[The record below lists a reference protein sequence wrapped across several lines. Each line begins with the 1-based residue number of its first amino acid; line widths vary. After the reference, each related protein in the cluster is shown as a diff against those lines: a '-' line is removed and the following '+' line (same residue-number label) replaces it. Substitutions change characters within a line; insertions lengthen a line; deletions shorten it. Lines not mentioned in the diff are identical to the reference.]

1 MTIASEANRSGPYAC
16 NGATTRFPYAFKIF
30 DEAHVRV
37 ILTDEAG
44 IETTLALGT
53 DYTVTGVGDDGGGA
67 VETAVAHPAGCLVT
81 LILNVPFTQGT
92 DLENQG
98 AYFAETIERALDEG
112 VQRDLQLAEEVARAF
127 KLRASADLVAAGSVF
142 VSDGSGGATGG
153 PSAADIE
160 TARDVAV
167 AAGGAAMQ
175 AAAAAG
181 LKAQI
186 AADAAERAEAAATSV
201 EGVVSY
207 AVEQQLTDGEKARAL
222 ENLGLDKALT
232 PFGFTAAEG
241 QSAFDLG
248 MSPAPNACIVSQNG
262 AWLVGGVDYAIAG
275 PTLTLATAAEAGDRI
290 SGVAISSF
298 EVANALVPTANLA
311 DLGNKAVA
319 RGNLGL
325 GSAAVLGA
333 GTGANEV
340 LRLDAAGK
348 LPAVDGGQITGI
360 GWKRLAAVASTAGTF
375 FDFVIPTSA
384 KRLVVEFA
392 GVSTNGSSS
401 LLVQLGSG
409 TLQVAGYSGTSIA
422 ADNGGAGA
430 GVSSTAGFP
439 VLSNSAASLVSGHMT
454 IDNIAGNQWV
464 ASQIAKYSSVQ
475 ASFGGGD
482 VALAGALDRL
492 RVTTV
497 NGTDVFDAGIMNVL
511 WE

>member
-16 NGATTRFPYAFKIF
+16 NGATTHFPYAFKIF
-30 DEAHVRV
+30 EAAHVRV

-44 IETTLALGT
+44 VETTLSLGA
-53 DYTVTGVGDDGGGA
+53 DYAVSGVGDDGGGA
-67 VETAVAHPAGCLVT
+67 VETAVAHPSGCLVT
-81 LILNVPFTQGT
+81 LVLNVPFIQEI

-127 KLRASADLVAAGSVF
+127 KLRPSAELVAAGAVF
-142 VSDGSGGATGG
+142 VSDGDGGATGG

-160 TARDVAV
+160 TARNVAV
-167 AAGGAAMQ
+167 AASGAAAQ
-175 AAAAAG
+175 AATMAG
-181 LKAQI
+181 QKAQI
-186 AADAAERAEAAATSV
+186 AADAADRAETAATSV
-201 EGVVSY
+201 EGAVSY

-298 EVANALVPTANLA
+298 EVANALVPAANLA

-325 GSAAVLGA
+325 GSAAVENA
-333 GTGANEV
+333 GTGPGEV
-340 LRLDAAGK
+340 LRLDAGGRI
-348 LPAVDGGQITGI
+348 PAVDGAQIGGI
-360 GWKRLAAVASTAGTF
+360 GRKLISITNIDAATF
-375 FDFVIPTSA
+375 ADIVLPD
-384 KRLVVEFA
+384 
-392 GVSTNGSSS
+392 
-401 LLVQLGSG
+401 
-409 TLQVAGYSGTSIA
+409 GYSQVELQLLGNTA
-422 ADNGGAGA
+422 AHILSMRARVKGAG
-430 GVSSTAGFP
+430 
-439 VLSNSAASLVSGHMT
+439 SL
-454 IDNIAGNQWV
+454 
-464 ASQIAKYSSVQ
+464 
-475 ASFGGGD
+475 
-482 VALAGALDRL
+482 LAGATDYKGIFQY
-492 RVTTV
+492 RVTGCATTDFSSGAASFALNPSV
-497 NGTDVFDAGIMNVL
+497 AWTDVDILVDNLSGLVRANGWLAGAEFSAAGRIQTPGPYDLVRLIPSTGTFTCVCRLFGIKDAS
-511 WE
+511 